1 MRRFCSGLIKNHYIF
16 KNFIAKGIHYTMRHE
31 GVVDMVE
38 MMDKIDFYLLVCVI
52 HIVSKKIDAG
62 HTV

>member
-16 KNFIAKGIHYTMRHE
+16 KYFIAKGTHYTMRHE

-38 MMDKIDFYLLVCVI
+38 MVGYLEMMDIMDFYLLV
-52 HIVSKKIDAG
+52 SLRS
-62 HTV
+62 

>member
-1 MRRFCSGLIKNHYIF
+1 MRRFCSGLIKNHYTF

-52 HIVSKKIDAG
+52 HIVYK
-62 HTV
+62 